1 MNTETLDFLGFQ
13 GQRLFATLWLP
24 DGEPR
29 GFLQIVHGMTE
40 HIGRYTALA
49 QALTQ
54 HGFVVA
60 GFDLRGHGRNPGNPE
75 IASFGEDG
83 WEGSLQDMRL
93 FFGLLSERFPGLP
106 HFLLGFSLGSFL
118 LREYLGRYPE
128 GVAGAAILG
137 TGYQPGA
144 VLSVMMAIV
153 KNQIKKAGFDGTT
166 DLVKQLS
173 FGNYNQKFKPNR
185 TTADWLCADCTQ
197 LDTYL
202 ADPLCRKTI
211 SAGLFWQLL
220 GSMKRTG
227 SRDAYR
233 GWNKDAPILLIS
245 GRDDPVGDSGKGV
258 VAVKKRMEKAGIR
271 RVTLELLPNARHD
284 LLHEEATAAADAR
297 NILLRW
303 MEDIIAPSKPT

>member
-1 MNTETLDFLGFQ
+1 MNTETLDFWGFQ

-29 GFLQIVHGMTE
+29 GGGRLSTEWQSILDATRHWLRRSPGMALQWLGSTFGAMVEI
-40 HIGRYTALA
+40 
-49 QALTQ
+49 
-54 HGFVVA
+54 
-60 GFDLRGHGRNPGNPE
+60 PE
-75 IASFGEDG
+75 IQRLPPLGKTDG
-83 WEGSLQDMRL
+83 KARFRICT
-93 FFGLLSERFPGLP
+93 FFRLLSERFPGRT

-118 LREYLGRYPE
+118 LREYLGRYPK

-137 TGYQPGA
+137 TGYQPGV

-197 LDTYL
+197 LDTYF

-233 GWNKDAPILLIS
+233 GWNKDTPILLIS